1 MIDSSTK
8 KASGGGGGGGGGHD
22 SLCKS
27 MKHIAERDA
36 NISWKVQVID
46 A

>member
-8 KASGGGGGGGGGHD
+8 KASGGGGGGHD